1 MPKCCVRC
9 YRLISLTFTRPE
21 LEQYTVKELRQFLVR
36 NKHRTDNYT
45 EKTDL
50 VEAVMKFSQ
59 AHNRSAEDREHIR
72 HVEQLKE
79 RMMKETLNSQRPPP
93 PSASTTSGTSH
104 QDSESSASI
113 PQSTPLLVEIIVP
126 SAPSVD
132 NESSTGAFTTP
143 VDPSSA
149 GAASTDDDNPAPF
162 VLPEPADIP
171 PVAMPTPEP
180 TSGTPNK
187 RMTLNQLSKVED
199 IEGLSVRQLKELLVT
214 NYVDYKGC
222 CERKELMDRVRRLWL
237 DDKKNRGLATD
248 ENVASEVDLCKV
260 CMDAII
266 DCILLECGHMVAC
279 TQCGRRMAE
288 CPICRHYV
296 SRVVHVFKA

>member
-1 MPKCCVRC
+1 
-9 YRLISLTFTRPE
+9 
-21 LEQYTVKELRQFLVR
+21 
-36 NKHRTDNYT
+36 
-45 EKTDL
+45 
-50 VEAVMKFSQ
+50 
-59 AHNRSAEDREHIR
+59 
-72 HVEQLKE
+72 
-79 RMMKETLNSQRPPP
+79 MKETLNSQRPPP

-180 TSGTPNK
+180 VGTLRFFGQPLGNVI
-187 RMTLNQLSKVED
+187 RTGICSLNS
-199 IEGLSVRQLKELLVT
+199 
-214 NYVDYKGC
+214 
-222 CERKELMDRVRRLWL
+222 
-237 DDKKNRGLATD
+237 
-248 ENVASEVDLCKV
+248 
-260 CMDAII
+260 
-266 DCILLECGHMVAC
+266 
-279 TQCGRRMAE
+279 
-288 CPICRHYV
+288 
-296 SRVVHVFKA
+296 F